1 MTNPSL
7 FIPRIHR
14 NTHQHTTNNFS
25 SLEEYIKHKFSEL
38 GIGKVSSIDILPYN
52 TGNKETSH
60 QNIFC
65 KAFVHFSEWYN
76 TDIANNV
83 ITEISQ
89 ENGST
94 KFYYSENRYWIL
106 RKNNSKKKTNNIHNQ
121 VEQLQQQINKLYMMI
136 NNTNSNGKRT
146 RYQ

>member
-1 MTNPSL
+1 MSNLSL

-38 GIGKVSSIDILPYN
+38 GIGKVSSIDILSYN
-52 TGNKETSH
+52 NGNENK
-60 QNIFC
+60 NIFC
-65 KAFVHFSEWYN
+65 KAFIHFSEWYN
-76 TDIANNV
+76 TDIAKTVANE
-83 ITEISQ
+83 ITV

-106 RKNNSKKKTNNIHNQ
+106 RRNNSKKKTNNIHNQ

-136 NNTNSNGKRT
+136 NNPNNNGKRT

>member
-1 MTNPSL
+1 MTNLSL

-14 NTHQHTTNNFS
+14 NTHLHTTNNFS

-38 GIGKVSSIDILPYN
+38 GIGKVSYIDILPYSN
-52 TGNKETSH
+52 GNKN

-65 KAFVHFSEWYN
+65 KAFIHFSEWYN
-76 TDIANNV
+76 TDIANTIVND
-83 ITEISQ
+83 ITL

-106 RKNNSKKKTNNIHNQ
+106 RKNNSKKKNNNIHNQ
-121 VEQLQQQINKLYMMI
+121 VEHLQQQVKKLYMMI
-136 NNTNSNGKRT
+136 NNPNSNGKRT